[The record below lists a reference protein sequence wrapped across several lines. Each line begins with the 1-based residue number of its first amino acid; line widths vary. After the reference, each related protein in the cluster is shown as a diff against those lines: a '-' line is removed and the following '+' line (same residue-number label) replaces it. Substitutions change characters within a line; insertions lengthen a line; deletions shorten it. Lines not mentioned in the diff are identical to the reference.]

1 MKALLQD
8 DQLLVLSRHSL
19 LPILSFAR
27 SIMSDSRM
35 RFLNPIAKIL
45 AYLYNNNRIS
55 FKSEGLFSILKY
67 IFGLLT
73 TQSVQ
78 I

>member
-1 MKALLQD
+1 
-8 DQLLVLSRHSL
+8 
-19 LPILSFAR
+19 
-27 SIMSDSRM
+27 MSDNRM
-35 RFLNPIAKIL
+35 CFLNPIAKIL
-45 AYLYNNNRIS
+45 AYLYNKDRTS
-55 FKSEGLFSILKY
+55 FKSEGLFSTLKY

>member
-1 MKALLQD
+1 
-8 DQLLVLSRHSL
+8 
-19 LPILSFAR
+19 
-27 SIMSDSRM
+27 MSDNRM
-35 RFLNPIAKIL
+35 CFSNPIAKIL
-45 AYLYNNNRIS
+45 EYLYNKDRIS
-55 FKSEGLFSILKY
+55 FKSEGLFCILKY